1 MFYLTYVMVLLAGT
15 VIGADSWGVARPG
28 AALDS
33 SVAHGRRV
41 EGSRGGVL
49 CGVGGSRGGGQVV

>member
-1 MFYLTYVMVLLAGT
+1 MVLLAGT

-33 SVAHGRRV
+33 SVAHGHRV